1 MHKNIDKINKSW
13 FLAGGI
19 LFLVAVVFLK
29 YQMPPPHVLLHSTQ
43 CYERLPPLWLLGL
56 LWYGSYALMGGTLGH
71 ILSLKHMPYEGNGS
85 RYLGAFLLL
94 FGAILGTV
102 WYMLLFGKQAVLFSW
117 LLMGGELALLGGSI
131 YVWTRVSKLAVMGMV
146 GVLFVHVLLWI
157 TQLFV
162 MLHI

>member
-13 FLAGGI
+13 FSAGAV

-29 YQMPPPHVLLHSTQ
+29 YQMPPPHVLLHSVQ

-56 LWYGSYALMGGTLGH
+56 LWSGSYALMGGALGH
-71 ILSLKHMPYEGNGS
+71 TLSLKHISCENNGS

-94 FGAILGTV
+94 LATILGAV

-117 LLMGGELALLGGSI
+117 LLMGIGLAMLGGGV
-131 YVWTRVSKLAVMGMV
+131 YVWTRVSKMAVV
-146 GVLFVHVLLWI
+146 CLIGVLFVHILLWI

>member
-1 MHKNIDKINKSW
+1 MHKNIDKLNKSW
-13 FLAGGI
+13 FSAGAV

-29 YQMPPPHVLLHSTQ
+29 YQMPPPHVLLHSVQ

-56 LWYGSYALMGGTLGH
+56 LWYGSYALMGGALGH
-71 ILSLKHMPYEGNGS
+71 TLSLKHISCENNGS

-94 FGAILGTV
+94 LAAILGAV

-117 LLMGGELALLGGSI
+117 LLMGIGLAMLGGGV
-131 YVWTRVSKLAVMGMV
+131 YVWTRVSKMAVV
-146 GVLFVHVLLWI
+146 CLIGVLFVHILLWI

>member
-13 FLAGGI
+13 FSAGAV

-29 YQMPPPHVLLHSTQ
+29 YQLPPPHVLLHSVQ

-56 LWYGSYALMGGTLGH
+56 LWYGSYALMGGALGH
-71 ILSLKHMPYEGNGS
+71 TLSLKHISCENNGS

-94 FGAILGTV
+94 LAAILGAV
-102 WYMLLFGKQAVLFSW
+102 WYMLLLGKQAVLFSW
-117 LLMGGELALLGGSI
+117 LLMGVGLAMLGGGV
-131 YVWTRVSKLAVMGMV
+131 YVWTRVSKMAVV
-146 GVLFVHVLLWI
+146 CLIGVLFVHILLWI